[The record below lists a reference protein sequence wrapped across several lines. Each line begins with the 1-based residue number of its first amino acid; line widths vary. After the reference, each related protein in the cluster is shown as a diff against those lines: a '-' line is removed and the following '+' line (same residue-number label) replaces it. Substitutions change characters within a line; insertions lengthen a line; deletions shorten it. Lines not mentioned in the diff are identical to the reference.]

1 MKRLSLIF
9 ALAIMMLCISCS
21 TNDVMYFDYKIPK
34 DMLSDTTLEWL
45 EWLIVYHMIFK
56 LLSAIYLVI
65 YDKLLKSYIDN
76 FNKMG

>member
-45 EWLIVYHMIFK
+45 EWFNS
-56 LLSAIYLVI
+56 LS
-65 YDKLLKSYIDN
+65 YDLQIAVSYIPSDL
-76 FNKMG
+76 GQAIEELYR

>member
-45 EWLIVYHMIFK
+45 EWFNS
-56 LLSAIYLVI
+56 LSYELQIAV
-65 YDKLLKSYIDN
+65 SYIPRDL
-76 FNKMG
+76 GQAIEELYR

>member
-9 ALAIMMLCISCS
+9 ELAIMMLCISCS

-45 EWLIVYHMIFK
+45 EWFNS
-56 LLSAIYLVI
+56 LS
-65 YDKLLKSYIDN
+65 YDLQIAVSYIPSDL
-76 FNKMG
+76 GQAIEELYR